1 MKFKEIKKSSIYVTP
16 HFPTKEMKRYKF
28 SLLELISYLT
38 GYSLILVLFVILLFS
53 FTPLRKALYWV
64 DNPKIEQQHLKIMN
78 LEKQV
83 VLLTKQVQKVSKLDE
98 RLKYAIILAG
108 ADSIDSSSAIYDS
121 LRYESVKNKLNGGSL
136 FYVVKSLI
144 AKISHSFNSANQKNS
159 DFYLESPVKKV
170 LIVKGFEPKREHFGI
185 DFAVKENTQVFAPAA
200 GYVVFAGFTAID
212 GNVIIIEHQNNFR
225 TILKHCNVLLKKQG
239 DKVFQSELIAIS
251 GNSGINTSGPHLHL
265 ELWQNDRILNPEKFL
280 IK

>member
-28 SLLELISYLT
+28 SMLELIGYLT
-38 GYSLILVLFVILLFS
+38 AYSLILVLLVILLFS
-53 FTPLRKALYWV
+53 FTPLRKTLYWV
-64 DNPKIEQQHLKIMN
+64 DNPKIEQQHLKIVN

-83 VLLTKQVQKVSKLDE
+83 VLLSKQIQKVSKLDE
-98 RLKYAIILAG
+98 RLKYAIILA
-108 ADSIDSSSAIYDS
+108 ASDSIDSSSAIYDS
-121 LRYESVKNKLNGGSL
+121 LRHESEKNKLGGGSM
-136 FYVVKSLI
+136 FYVVESLI
-144 AKISHSFNSANQKNS
+144 KKFSKPEDSENQKKAG
-159 DFYLESPVKKV
+159 FYLANPVKKV
-170 LIVKGFEPKREHFGI
+170 LIVKKYEPNREHFGI
-185 DFAVKENTQVFAPAA
+185 DFAVKENTQVFSPAA
-200 GYVVFAGFTAID
+200 GYVVFSGFTAID

-239 DKVFQSELIAIS
+239 DKVFQGELIALS

-265 ELWQNDRILNPEKFL
+265 ELWQSDKILNPEKYL